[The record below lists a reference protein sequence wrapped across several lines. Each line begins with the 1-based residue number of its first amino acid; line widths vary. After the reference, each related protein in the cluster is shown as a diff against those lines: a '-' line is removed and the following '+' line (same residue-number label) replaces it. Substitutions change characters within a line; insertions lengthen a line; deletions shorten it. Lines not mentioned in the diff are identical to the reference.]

1 MMADRNHF
9 PSQTCK
15 EYEQDLIL
23 FYYGELKEGELHRTD
38 AHLQACD
45 SCRQTL
51 ESLRSLLP
59 LTVKEDQPPQ
69 SFWDDYSRELR
80 GKLDQVEA
88 KVPWW
93 DRVLSLIR
101 PWPVPAAATAIVLL
115 LALTLTLNRTLRR
128 PEQAPA
134 VNGEIFEILRMADD
148 VEFYKNL
155 DLLDSM
161 DMLEVPGAFSNGS
174 ESA

>member
-1 MMADRNHF
+1 MMAERNHIAT
-9 PSQTCK
+9 QTCK
-15 EYEQDLIL
+15 EYEQDLL
-23 FYYGELKEGELHRTD
+23 LYYYGELGEGELHRTE

-59 LTVKEDQPPQ
+59 LTVKEDHPPQ

-88 KVPWW
+88 KVSLW
-93 DRVLSLIR
+93 DRIVSLIR
-101 PWPVPAAATAIVLL
+101 PWPVPVAATAIVIL

-128 PEQAPA
+128 PEQAPP
-134 VNGEIFEILRMADD
+134 VDEEIFEILRNADD

-161 DMLEVPGAFSNGS
+161 DMLEAPGAFSNGS

>member
-1 MMADRNHF
+1 MAEHNQI
-9 PSQTCK
+9 PSQSCK
-15 EYEQDLIL
+15 AYEQDLVL
-23 FYYGELKEGELHRTD
+23 YYYGELAEDELRRTEV
-38 AHLQACD
+38 HLRECN

-59 LTVKEDQPPQ
+59 LTVKEDHPPQ

-88 KVPWW
+88 KESWR
-93 DRVLSLIR
+93 DRFVSLIR
-101 PWPVPAAATAIVLL
+101 PWPVPAAATAIVIL
-115 LALTLTLNRTLRR
+115 LALTLTLHRTLWR
-128 PEQAPA
+128 PEQAPP
-134 VNGEIFEILRMADD
+134 VNGEIFEIIRMTDD

-161 DMLEVPGAFSNGS
+161 DLLEVPGTFSNGS

>member
-1 MMADRNHF
+1 MMAERNHF
-9 PSQTCK
+9 GSQSCK

-23 FYYGELKEGELHRTD
+23 YYYGELGEGELNRTE
-38 AHLQACD
+38 AHLKGCD

-51 ESLRSLLP
+51 EALGSLLP
-59 LTVKEDQPPQ
+59 RTVKEDHPSQ

-88 KVPWW
+88 KVSWW
-93 DRVLSLIR
+93 ERIVSLIR
-101 PWPVPAAATAIVLL
+101 PWPVSAAATAIVILFV
-115 LALTLTLNRTLRR
+115 LTLNLNRTPRR
-128 PEQAPA
+128 PEQAPP
-134 VNGEIFEILRMADD
+134 VNEEIFKIFRMADD

-161 DMLEVPGAFSNGS
+161 DMLEVPGTFSNGS

>member
-1 MMADRNHF
+1 MAERNHF
-9 PSQTCK
+9 EFQTCK

-23 FYYGELKEGELHRTD
+23 YYYGELGEGELNRTE

-51 ESLRSLLP
+51 EALGSLLP
-59 LTVKEDQPPQ
+59 LTVKEDHPPQ

-80 GKLDQVEA
+80 GKLDQVEE
-88 KVPWW
+88 KEPWW
-93 DRVLSLIR
+93 DRIVSFIR
-101 PWPVPAAATAIVLL
+101 PWPVPAAAAAIVIL
-115 LALTLTLNRTLRR
+115 LALTVTLNRALRG
-128 PEQAPA
+128 PEQAPP
-134 VNGEIFEILRMADD
+134 VNEEIFEIFRIADD
-148 VEFYKNL
+148 VEFYRNL

>member
-1 MMADRNHF
+1 MMAERNHF
-9 PSQTCK
+9 ASQSCK
-15 EYEQDLIL
+15 EYEQDLVL
-23 FYYGELKEGELHRTD
+23 YYYGELGEGELHRTE
-38 AHLQACD
+38 AHLGACG

-51 ESLRSLLP
+51 ESLGSLLP
-59 LTVKEDQPPQ
+59 LTVKEDHPPQ

-88 KVPWW
+88 KVSWW

-101 PWPVPAAATAIVLL
+101 PWPVPAAVTAIVIL
-115 LALTLTLNRTLRR
+115 LALTLTLNRTLWR
-128 PEQAPA
+128 PEQAPP
-134 VNGEIFEILRMADD
+134 VNEEIFEMFRIADD

>member
-1 MMADRNHF
+1 MMAERNHF
-9 PSQTCK
+9 ASQTCK
-15 EYEQDLIL
+15 EFEQDLIL
-23 FYYGELKEGELHRTD
+23 YYYEVLGEGELNRTES
-38 AHLQACD
+38 HLQACG

-59 LTVKEDQPPQ
+59 LTVKEDHPPQ

-88 KVPWW
+88 KVSWW
-93 DRVLSLIR
+93 DRIVSLIR
-101 PWPVPAAATAIVLL
+101 PWPVPVAATAIVIL

-128 PEQAPA
+128 PEQAPP
-134 VNGEIFEILRMADD
+134 VDEEIFEILRNADD

-161 DMLEVPGAFSNGS
+161 DMLEAPGAFSNGS

>member
-1 MMADRNHF
+1 MMAERHHF
-9 PSQTCK
+9 PSQSCK
-15 EYEQDLIL
+15 EYEQDLVL
-23 FYYGELKEGELHRTD
+23 YYYGELGEVELHRTE
-38 AHLQACD
+38 AHLQACG

-59 LTVKEDQPPQ
+59 LTVKADHPSQ

-80 GKLDQVEA
+80 GKLDQVVA
-88 KVPWW
+88 KVSWW
-93 DRVLSLIR
+93 DRIVSLLR

-115 LALTLTLNRTLRR
+115 LALTVTLNRTLRR
-128 PEQAPA
+128 PEQTPP
-134 VNGEIFEILRMADD
+134 VNEEIFEIFRLADD

-161 DMLEVPGAFSNGS
+161 DMWEVPGAFSNGS

>member
-1 MMADRNHF
+1 MMAERNHF
-9 PSQTCK
+9 ASQTCK
-15 EYEQDLIL
+15 EFEQDLIL
-23 FYYGELKEGELHRTD
+23 YYYEVLGEGELNRTES
-38 AHLQACD
+38 HLQACG

-59 LTVKEDQPPQ
+59 LTVKEDHPPQ

-88 KVPWW
+88 KVSWW
-93 DRVLSLIR
+93 DRIVSLIR
-101 PWPVPAAATAIVLL
+101 SWPVPVAATAIVIL

-128 PEQAPA
+128 LEQAPP
-134 VNGEIFEILRMADD
+134 VSEEIFEILRIADD

>member
-1 MMADRNHF
+1 M
-9 PSQTCK
+9 S
-15 EYEQDLIL
+15 
-23 FYYGELKEGELHRTD
+23 
-38 AHLQACD
+38 
-45 SCRQTL
+45 
-51 ESLRSLLP
+51 
-59 LTVKEDQPPQ
+59 
-69 SFWDDYSRELR
+69 
-80 GKLDQVEA
+80 
-88 KVPWW
+88 WW
-93 DRVLSLIR
+93 DRIVSLIR
-101 PWPVPAAATAIVLL
+101 PWPVPVAATAILIL

>member
-1 MMADRNHF
+1 MMAERNHF
-9 PSQTCK
+9 EFQTCK

-23 FYYGELKEGELHRTD
+23 YYYGELGEGELDRVEV
-38 AHLQACD
+38 HLKGCD
-45 SCRQTL
+45 SCRRTL
-51 ESLRSLLP
+51 EALGSLLP
-59 LTVKEDQPPQ
+59 RTVKEDHPPQ

-88 KVPWW
+88 KVSWW
-93 DRVLSLIR
+93 DRMVSLIR
-101 PWPVPAAATAIVLL
+101 PWPVPVAATAIVIL
-115 LALTLTLNRTLRR
+115 LALTVTLNRNLRR
-128 PEQAPA
+128 PEQAPP
-134 VNGEIFEILRMADD
+134 VNEEIFEIFRMADD
-148 VEFYKNL
+148 VDFYKNL

>member
-1 MMADRNHF
+1 MAERNHF
-9 PSQTCK
+9 ASQTCK

-23 FYYGELKEGELHRTD
+23 YYYGVLGEGELHRME
-38 AHLQACD
+38 AHLRACD
-45 SCRQTL
+45 PYRRIL
-51 ESLRSLLP
+51 EDLRSLLP
-59 LTVKEDQPPQ
+59 LTVKEDPPPQ

-88 KVPWW
+88 RVSWW
-93 DRVLSLIR
+93 DRIVSLIR
-101 PWPVPAAATAIVLL
+101 SWPVPVAATAIVLL

-128 PEQAPA
+128 PEQVPP
-134 VNGEIFEILRMADD
+134 VNEEIIEIYRMADD

-161 DMLEVPGAFSNGS
+161 DMLEGPEAFSNGW

>member
-1 MMADRNHF
+1 MAERNPF
-9 PSQTCK
+9 ASQTCK

-23 FYYGELKEGELHRTD
+23 YYYGELGEGELHRTE
-38 AHLQACD
+38 AHLKGCD
-45 SCRQTL
+45 SCCQTL
-51 ESLRSLLP
+51 EALRSLLP
-59 LTVKEDQPPQ
+59 RTVKEDHPPQ

-88 KVPWW
+88 KVSWW
-93 DRVLSLIR
+93 DRIVSLIR
-101 PWPVPAAATAIVLL
+101 PWPVPVAATAIVIL

-128 PEQAPA
+128 PEQAPP
-134 VNGEIFEILRMADD
+134 VNEDIFEILRIADD
-148 VEFYKNL
+148 AEFYKNL

>member
-1 MMADRNHF
+1 MAERNHF
-9 PSQTCK
+9 PSQSCK
-15 EYEQDLIL
+15 EYEQDLVL
-23 FYYGELKEGELHRTD
+23 YYYGELGEAELHRTE
-38 AHLQACD
+38 AHLQACG
-45 SCRQTL
+45 SCRQIL

-59 LTVKEDQPPQ
+59 RTVKEDHLSQ

-80 GKLDQVEA
+80 GKLDQVVA
-88 KVPWW
+88 KVSWW
-93 DRVLSLIR
+93 DRIVSLLR
-101 PWPVPAAATAIVLL
+101 PWPVTAAATAIVLL
-115 LALTLTLNRTLRR
+115 LALTVTLNRTLRR
-128 PEQAPA
+128 PEQTPP
-134 VNGEIFEILRMADD
+134 VNEEIFEIFRMADD